1 MLEKIKE
8 TADFIKAKVNDI
20 PTTAI
25 ILGTG
30 LGELVNHIEITDVI
44 EYSEIPNFPISTVE
58 GHSGKLIFG
67 ALGNKRVMA
76 MQGRFHFYEGY
87 SMQQVTFP
95 VRVMKALGIN
105 TLFVSNAAG
114 GMNPEFKIGDIMII
128 NDHINLFPEHPLR
141 GKNIEY
147 GPRFPDMSEAY
158 SKELIAKALEIAQ
171 EKGIKVQQGVYLG
184 TQGPTFET
192 PSEYKMFHI
201 LGADAVGMSTVP
213 EVIVANHC
221 GIKVFGVSVI
231 TDLGVEGKIVEV
243 SHEEVQKA
251 ADEAQPRMTTIM
263 RELINRA

>member
-1 MLEKIKE
+1 MLERIQE
-8 TADFIKAKVNDI
+8 TANYLKSKMHTQ
-20 PTTAI
+20 PETAI

-30 LGELVNHIEITDVI
+30 LGSLVNEITEKYEVKY
-44 EYSEIPNFPISTVE
+44 EEIPNFPVSTVE

-67 ALGNKRVMA
+67 KLGNKDIIA

-87 SMQQVTFP
+87 SMKEVTFP
-95 VRVMKALGIN
+95 VRVMRELGIK
-105 TLFVSNAAG
+105 TLFVSNASG
-114 GMNPEFKIGDIMII
+114 GTNETFEIGDLMII
-128 NDHINLFPEHPLR
+128 TDHINFFPEHPLR
-141 GKNIEY
+141 GKNISY

-158 SKELIAKALEIAQ
+158 DKALIDKAKQIAA

-192 PSEYKMFHI
+192 PAEYKMFHVM
-201 LGADAVGMSTVP
+201 GADAVGMSTVP

-221 GIKVFGVSVI
+221 GIKVFGISVI

-251 ADEAQPRMTTIM
+251 ADAAQPKMTAIM
-263 RELINRA
+263 RELINRV

>member
-8 TADFIKAKVNDI
+8 TAAFIKAKVNDI

-158 SKELIAKALEIAQ
+158 SKKLIAKALEIAQ

-243 SHEEVQKA
+243 SHAEVQKA